1 MAALNN
7 TKLKQEILA
16 YFLLTIGSALFAI
29 GDVMFVNPYLMAP
42 GGTYG
47 LSNVF
52 NTLWPWKISLYAI
65 CMDVPLLIIGT
76 LILGP
81 RFGIKTIVSTA
92 LIFLFTLILESTW
105 GYNPVLHDGA
115 IVSQEAE
122 GLVPIP
128 NNGGWFQP
136 DYFLNT
142 VVAGLIYGV
151 AIGLIFRSGATS
163 GGSDIISMILHKYTK
178 ISLGTLVM
186 IVDGIITLS
195 TLIAFGDIR
204 LPIYSVLIIFIV
216 YALFSLFQSKTSK
229 GKAISFAVIVI
240 AVAFLFF
247 QYDATTGQI
256 VAVSAPIFQQFN
268 PFYVVALTPVSLA
281 IFGSLSA
288 KGKEPSAPR
297 KIAYGMVVAGLAY
310 CLMAVASFG
319 LPMPQT
325 TIGADGEPVAVHVAD
340 VTPQLLIYTYLILTF
355 AELLLS
361 PMGISFVSKVAPP
374 KYKGLM
380 MGGWFVAT
388 AIGNKLVGVGG
399 YLWGNI
405 PLWAVWSVF
414 IALCLIS
421 AVFMFSIMKRLEKVC

>member
-1 MAALNN
+1 MTALNN
-7 TKLKQEILA
+7 KKLKQEIFA

-76 LILGP
+76 WILGP

-92 LIFLFTLILESTW
+92 LIFLFTFILEYTW
-105 GYNPVLHDGA
+105 GYNPVIHDGA
-115 IVSQEAE
+115 ILQQNAE

-163 GGSDIISMILHKYTK
+163 GGSDIISMIIHKYTK

-204 LPIYSVLIIFIV
+204 LPIYSVIIIFIEGKV
-216 YALFSLFQSKTSK
+216 INLVVDGMKSYRTVFIITDNPEPIRDYIINNLKRGGTCITGSGLYK
-229 GKAISFAVIVI
+229 GNERKM
-240 AVAFLFF
+240 L
-247 QYDATTGQI
+247 Y
-256 VAVSAPIFQQFN
+256 
-268 PFYVVALTPVSLA
+268 VSLNRTDMIKLRSELYHIDPKA
-281 IFGSLSA
+281 FVNIMESSEILGEGF
-288 KGKEPSAPR
+288 R
-297 KIAYGMVVAGLAY
+297 R
-310 CLMAVASFG
+310 
-319 LPMPQT
+319 LPQ
-325 TIGADGEPVAVHVAD
+325 E
-340 VTPQLLIYTYLILTF
+340 
-355 AELLLS
+355 
-361 PMGISFVSKVAPP
+361 
-374 KYKGLM
+374 
-380 MGGWFVAT
+380 
-388 AIGNKLVGVGG
+388 
-399 YLWGNI
+399 
-405 PLWAVWSVF
+405 
-414 IALCLIS
+414 
-421 AVFMFSIMKRLEKVC
+421 

>member
-1 MAALNN
+1 MATLNN

-195 TLIAFGDIR
+195 TFIAFGDIR
-204 LPIYSVLIIFIV
+204 LPIYSVLIIFIEGKV
-216 YALFSLFQSKTSK
+216 INLVVDGMKSYRTVFIITDNPEPIRDYIINNLKRGGTCITGSGLYK
-229 GKAISFAVIVI
+229 GNERKM
-240 AVAFLFF
+240 L
-247 QYDATTGQI
+247 Y
-256 VAVSAPIFQQFN
+256 
-268 PFYVVALTPVSLA
+268 VSLNRTDMIKLRSELYHIDPKA
-281 IFGSLSA
+281 FVNIMESSEILGEGF
-288 KGKEPSAPR
+288 R
-297 KIAYGMVVAGLAY
+297 R
-310 CLMAVASFG
+310 
-319 LPMPQT
+319 LPQ
-325 TIGADGEPVAVHVAD
+325 E
-340 VTPQLLIYTYLILTF
+340 
-355 AELLLS
+355 
-361 PMGISFVSKVAPP
+361 
-374 KYKGLM
+374 
-380 MGGWFVAT
+380 
-388 AIGNKLVGVGG
+388 
-399 YLWGNI
+399 
-405 PLWAVWSVF
+405 
-414 IALCLIS
+414 
-421 AVFMFSIMKRLEKVC
+421 

>member
-1 MAALNN
+1 MATLNN

-128 NNGGWFQP
+128 NNSGWFQP

-204 LPIYSVLIIFIV
+204 LPIYSVLIIFIEGKV
-216 YALFSLFQSKTSK
+216 INLVVDGMKSYRTVFIITDNPEPIRDYIINNLKRGGTCITGSGLYK
-229 GKAISFAVIVI
+229 GNERKM
-240 AVAFLFF
+240 L
-247 QYDATTGQI
+247 Y
-256 VAVSAPIFQQFN
+256 
-268 PFYVVALTPVSLA
+268 VSLNRTDMIKLRSELYHIDPKA
-281 IFGSLSA
+281 FVNIMESSEILGEGF
-288 KGKEPSAPR
+288 R
-297 KIAYGMVVAGLAY
+297 R
-310 CLMAVASFG
+310 
-319 LPMPQT
+319 LPQ
-325 TIGADGEPVAVHVAD
+325 E
-340 VTPQLLIYTYLILTF
+340 
-355 AELLLS
+355 
-361 PMGISFVSKVAPP
+361 
-374 KYKGLM
+374 
-380 MGGWFVAT
+380 
-388 AIGNKLVGVGG
+388 
-399 YLWGNI
+399 
-405 PLWAVWSVF
+405 
-414 IALCLIS
+414 
-421 AVFMFSIMKRLEKVC
+421 